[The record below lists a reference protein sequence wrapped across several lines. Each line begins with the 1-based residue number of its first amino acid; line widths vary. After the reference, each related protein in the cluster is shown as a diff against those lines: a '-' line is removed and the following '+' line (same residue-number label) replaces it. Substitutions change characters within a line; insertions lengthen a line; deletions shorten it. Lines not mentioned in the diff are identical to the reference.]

1 MTIQLKRNDT
11 KDTISYTMTYADGTP
26 VNLTGAT
33 VRFLMG
39 TGKSIVTDSAATIKS
54 ASSGQVEYTL
64 KESDTLVAGTFK
76 SEFQVTFSDGKVK
89 TFPTNGYIMVNIQP
103 NIDLDQSTYIED
115 QIANRVSDLQVWK
128 NEIQAQLDQFAV
140 GDSTPEVAQA
150 RVEKDGTT
158 NTTLKARLDKKESE
172 FSQKLDEHTSLLA
185 QTSQENKNIKDAKRR
200 TIISFT
206 TDDGGEA
213 DWDLLKPITEKYG
226 YPFSLALITN
236 RSYSEDLYNK
246 F

>member
-11 KDTISYTMTYADGTP
+11 KDTISYSMTYADGTP

-39 TGKSIVTDSAATIKS
+39 TGKSIVTDSAAVIKS

-158 NTTLKARLDKKESE
+158 NTTLKARLDKKEAE
-172 FSQKLDEHTSLLA
+172 FSQKLNEHTSLLA
-185 QTSQENKNIKDAKRR
+185 QK
-200 TIISFT
+200 
-206 TDDGGEA
+206 A
-213 DWDLLKPITEKYG
+213 DEEDVDFVKATKAEKEYVDTLAQ
-226 YPFSLALITN
+226 SLANGSPKGT
-236 RSYSEDLYNK
+236 
-246 F
+246 